1 MGQTIWVCPTLFERE
16 MKMDELRNKFIEA
29 INSID
34 FGKLSIYEL
43 KMVAEISQIVNEMM
57 KKDYLELISETLKS
71 PSVNSCCCEIPK
83 TISEMGKEK

>member
-1 MGQTIWVCPTLFERE
+1 
-16 MKMDELRNKFIEA
+16 MDELRNKFIEA

-43 KMVAEISQIVNEMM
+43 KTVAEISQIVNEMM
-57 KKDYLELISETLKS
+57 KKDYLELVSEALKS
-71 PSVNSCCCEIPK
+71 PSANGCCCEIPK